1 MPLSYLVIFLGVLS
15 VSFASILVKLST
27 AEPLVV
33 AFYRLAFSVAVLGI
47 PLLCNK
53 QDRISR
59 GDRWLSIASGLLLAT
74 HFATWF
80 FSLRLTSIASSTIL
94 VSTHP
99 FVVLA
104 VNYFVRGERTTG
116 AALFGVLLTVVGIG
130 LVGWGDFGLDS
141 RALLGD
147 ALALVG
153 AVTVGGYFLI
163 GREVRKRVGAVT
175 YSATTYA
182 SASVA
187 LLLTALAWGSPFTGF
202 AAVNWWIFLALAVFP
217 TLFGHTLFN
226 WALKYV
232 PASVVSVN
240 ILGEPIG
247 ASLLA
252 WLIWRTAPGGMTL
265 LGSLLVLIGIG
276 MFIRFHHGD

>member
-1 MPLSYLVIFLGVLS
+1 MPFSYLVIFLGVLS
-15 VSFASILVKLST
+15 VSGASILVKLST
-27 AEPLVV
+27 AEPLVI
-33 AFYRLAFSVAVLGI
+33 AFYRLAFSVALLAV
-47 PLLCNK
+47 PLLWRK
-53 QDRISR
+53 QERIPIR
-59 GDRWLSIASGLLLAT
+59 DRWLSIASGLLLAT
-74 HFATWF
+74 HFAAWF

-99 FVVLA
+99 FAVLV
-104 VNYFVRGERTTG
+104 VNYITRGERPGG
-116 AALFGVLLTVVGIG
+116 APLAGVLLSVVGVG

-147 ALALVG
+147 LLALVG
-153 AVTVGGYFLI
+153 AVTVSGYLLI
-163 GREVRKRVGAVT
+163 GREVRKQVGAVA
-175 YSATTYA
+175 YSTMTYA

-187 LLLTALAWGSPFTGF
+187 LLLTALAWGSPLSGF
-202 AAVNWWIFLALAVFP
+202 EPINWWIFLALAVFP

-232 PASVVSVN
+232 PAAVVSVN

-252 WLIWRTAPGGMTL
+252 WLIWRTAPGGL
-265 LGSLLVLIGIG
+265 SLIGALLVLVGVG
-276 MFIRFHHGD
+276 LFIRFHRGD